1 VARKKKRN
9 QRHALLI
16 PLSGSGYN
24 IQTSAGRLLRGEFD
38 YQPRIAAAQIEI
50 NLRYAAI
57 GQIENDFRIVGVLG
71 IAGTSLLC
79 LAELPYV
86 LRTLVKELLPIAGW
100 KDVGGLNP
108 SQ

>member
-1 VARKKKRN
+1 VARNKKRN

-16 PLSGSGYN
+16 PLSRSGYN

-38 YQPRIAAAQIEI
+38 YQRRIAAAQIEI
-50 NLRYAAI
+50 NLRYPAI
-57 GQIENDFRIVGVLG
+57 GQIKNDFRIVGVLG

-86 LRTLVKELLPIAGW
+86 LRALM
-100 KDVGGLNP
+100 KDAAER
-108 SQ
+108 

>member
-1 VARKKKRN
+1 MARKKKRN

-24 IQTSAGRLLRGEFD
+24 IQTSAGRLLRDEFD
-38 YQPRIAAAQIEI
+38 YQPRIAAQIEI
-50 NLRYAAI
+50 NLRYPAI
-57 GQIENDFRIVGVLG
+57 GQIESDFRNVGVLG

-100 KDVGGLNP
+100 KNVGGLNP